1 MATTVTSRLWR
12 QSSPDA
18 VDQDLAAIWRE
29 VGERGPVARSMMSN
43 LVVFRLNERR
53 AAERP
58 DTRNLP
64 EVPHPPAQPEPADPR
79 DLSDN
84 LLREVVARH
93 PSRTIV
99 VEQDR
104 GRHEPGRPVEAR
116 VGVSVFGP
124 ASAQYAVEW
133 VVLRSTCGE
142 ASWPSVV
149 RRFARGDVPTS
160 IWWTDDFS
168 NADALEAIVSSGR
181 QLLYD
186 SRLWRDVPKAIGVLS
201 KLLDQH
207 RIDLVDL
214 NWRRLAPLRLGLAQ
228 AYKAGARLEPS
239 GSARAAGAPAVRI
252 AYRRGELALASLLA
266 GWLAARMNCDAASWP
281 ALVESEPGPEL
292 LQIELAGTDQRVVA
306 RLSEARAQIDQTGTP
321 ALTVAVPHEA
331 PAEGIAVELRSLST
345 DRALREAI
353 LALAHRQ
360 PEL

>member
-1 MATTVTSRLWR
+1 MATTVTNRLWR

-29 VGERGPVARSMMSN
+29 VGERGPVGRSMMSN

-64 EVPHPPAQPEPADPR
+64 DVPHPPAQPDPADPR

-133 VVLRSTCGE
+133 VVLRSACSE

-168 NADALEAIVSSGR
+168 NTNALEAIASSAR

-186 SRLWRDVPKAIGVLS
+186 SRLWRDVPRAVGMLS

-207 RIDLVDL
+207 HVDLVDL
-214 NWRRLAPLRLGLAQ
+214 NWRRVAPLRLGLAQ
-228 AYKAGARLEPS
+228 AYNADTRPKPS
-239 GSARAAGAPAVRI
+239 GSGRAAAVAVRVT
-252 AYRRGELALASLLA
+252 YRPGELALASLLA
-266 GWLAARMNCDAASWP
+266 GWLAARLNSDAASWP
-281 ALVESEPGPEL
+281 ALIESDLGPEL
-292 LQIELAGTDQRVVA
+292 LQIELAGEDRRIVA
-306 RLSEARAQIDQTGTP
+306 RLSEERAQIDQAGMP

-331 PAEGIAVELRSLST
+331 LAEGIAVELRSLST

-353 LALAHRQ
+353 LALAHRAAS
-360 PEL
+360 